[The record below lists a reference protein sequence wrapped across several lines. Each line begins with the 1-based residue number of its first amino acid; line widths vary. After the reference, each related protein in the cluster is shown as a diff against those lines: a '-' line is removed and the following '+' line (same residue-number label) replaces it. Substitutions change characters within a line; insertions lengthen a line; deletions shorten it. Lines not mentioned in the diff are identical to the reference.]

1 MSNVVK
7 IVYVSFVTLA
17 ILGVPVL
24 LFLSIMLKWPW
35 IISFCLVLI
44 TIIDVILVWA
54 VVETLYEE
62 DHDG

>member
-7 IVYVSFVTLA
+7 IVGVSFVTLA

-35 IISFCLVLI
+35 IISVWLGFI
-44 TIIDVILVWA
+44 TAIDVLFIWGVI
-54 VVETLYEE
+54 EMLYE
-62 DHDG
+62 DYND